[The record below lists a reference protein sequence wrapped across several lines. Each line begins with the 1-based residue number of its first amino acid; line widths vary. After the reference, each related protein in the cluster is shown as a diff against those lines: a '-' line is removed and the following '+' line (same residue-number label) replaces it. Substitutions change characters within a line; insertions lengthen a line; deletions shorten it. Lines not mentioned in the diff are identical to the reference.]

1 MSAIQ
6 TKNRFVPIILS
17 VVAVLVILVVILLF
31 TNVFQ
36 KPETIRSVEIQDHD
50 WEFVL
55 MMEQENVVACRENDM
70 ASYPSATPFDMQL
83 RASDDMITLTN
94 EDTGE
99 QQNISYK
106 ILQKNPDGIIYDI
119 SCNGKTGYA
128 NTGVTTYAD
137 GTTEN
142 TLYLTMDDVTIKFM
156 EKSGGNRTDFST
168 T

>member
-17 VVAVLVILVVILLF
+17 AAVFLILVVTLLF
-31 TNVFQ
+31 TNVFR
-36 KPETIRSVEIQDHD
+36 KPETIRSVEIQEHN

-83 RASDDMITLTN
+83 RVSDDMITLTN

-99 QQNISYK
+99 QQNITYK
-106 ILQKNPDGIIYDI
+106 ILQKIQ
-119 SCNGKTGYA
+119 
-128 NTGVTTYAD
+128 
-137 GTTEN
+137 TESF
-142 TLYLTMDDVTIKFM
+142 MIFPVM
-156 EKSGGNRTDFST
+156 EKQDTPIRVLPLMQTAQRKT
-168 T
+168 PYI

>member
-17 VVAVLVILVVILLF
+17 AAVFLILVVTLLF
-31 TNVFQ
+31 TNVFR

-83 RASDDMITLTN
+83 RVSDDMIILTN

-99 QQNISYK
+99 QQNITYK
-106 ILQKNPDGIIYDI
+106 ILQKIQ
-119 SCNGKTGYA
+119 
-128 NTGVTTYAD
+128 
-137 GTTEN
+137 TESF
-142 TLYLTMDDVTIKFM
+142 MIFPVM
-156 EKSGGNRTDFST
+156 EKQDTPIRVLPLMQTAQRKTSDI
-168 T
+168 

>member
-17 VVAVLVILVVILLF
+17 AAVFLILVVTLLF
-31 TNVFQ
+31 TNVFR

-55 MMEQENVVACRENDM
+55 MMEQENVVACRENDT

-83 RASDDMITLTN
+83 RVSDDMITLTN

-99 QQNISYK
+99 QQNITYK
-106 ILQKNPDGIIYDI
+106 ILQKIQ
-119 SCNGKTGYA
+119 
-128 NTGVTTYAD
+128 
-137 GTTEN
+137 TESF
-142 TLYLTMDDVTIKFM
+142 MIFPVM
-156 EKSGGNRTDFST
+156 EKQDTPIRVLPLMQTAQRKT
-168 T
+168 PYI

>member
-17 VVAVLVILVVILLF
+17 AAVFLILVVTLLF
-31 TNVFQ
+31 TNVFR

-70 ASYPSATPFDMQL
+70 ASYPSATPFGMQL
-83 RASDDMITLTN
+83 RVSDDTITLTN

-99 QQNISYK
+99 QQNITYK
-106 ILQKNPDGIIYDI
+106 ILQKIQ
-119 SCNGKTGYA
+119 
-128 NTGVTTYAD
+128 
-137 GTTEN
+137 TESF
-142 TLYLTMDDVTIKFM
+142 MIFPVM
-156 EKSGGNRTDFST
+156 EKQDTPIRVLPLMQTAQRKT
-168 T
+168 PYI

>member
-17 VVAVLVILVVILLF
+17 AAVFLILVVTLLF
-31 TNVFQ
+31 TNVFR

-83 RASDDMITLTN
+83 CVSDDMITLTN

-99 QQNISYK
+99 QQNITYK
-106 ILQKNPDGIIYDI
+106 ILQKIQ
-119 SCNGKTGYA
+119 
-128 NTGVTTYAD
+128 
-137 GTTEN
+137 TESF
-142 TLYLTMDDVTIKFM
+142 MIFPVM
-156 EKSGGNRTDFST
+156 EKQDTPIRVLPLMQKAQRKIPYI
-168 T
+168 

>member
-17 VVAVLVILVVILLF
+17 AAVFLILVVTLLF
-31 TNVFQ
+31 TNVFR

-83 RASDDMITLTN
+83 RVSDDMITLTN

-99 QQNISYK
+99 QQNITYK
-106 ILQKNPDGIIYDI
+106 ILQKIQ
-119 SCNGKTGYA
+119 
-128 NTGVTTYAD
+128 
-137 GTTEN
+137 TESF
-142 TLYLTMDDVTIKFM
+142 MIFPVM
-156 EKSGGNRTDFST
+156 EKQDTPIRVLPLMQTAQRKTPDI
-168 T
+168 

>member
-17 VVAVLVILVVILLF
+17 AAVFLILVVTLLF
-31 TNVFQ
+31 TNVFR

-70 ASYPSATPFDMQL
+70 ASYSSATPFDMQL
-83 RASDDMITLTN
+83 RVSDDMITLTN

-99 QQNISYK
+99 QQNITYK

>member
-17 VVAVLVILVVILLF
+17 AAVFLILVVTLLF
-31 TNVFQ
+31 TNVFR

-70 ASYPSATPFDMQL
+70 ASYPSATPFGMQL
-83 RASDDMITLTN
+83 RVSDDMITLTN

-99 QQNISYK
+99 QQNITYK
-106 ILQKNPDGIIYDI
+106 ILQKIP
-119 SCNGKTGYA
+119 
-128 NTGVTTYAD
+128 
-137 GTTEN
+137 TESF
-142 TLYLTMDDVTIKFM
+142 MIFPVM
-156 EKSGGNRTDFST
+156 EKQDTPIRVLPLMQTAQRKISDI
-168 T
+168 

>member
-17 VVAVLVILVVILLF
+17 AAVFLILVVTLLF
-31 TNVFQ
+31 TNVFR
-36 KPETIRSVEIQDHD
+36 KPETIRSVEIQDHN

-83 RASDDMITLTN
+83 RVSDDMITLTN

-99 QQNISYK
+99 QQNITYK
-106 ILQKNPDGIIYDI
+106 ILQKIQ
-119 SCNGKTGYA
+119 
-128 NTGVTTYAD
+128 
-137 GTTEN
+137 TESF
-142 TLYLTMDDVTIKFM
+142 MIFPVM
-156 EKSGGNRTDFST
+156 EKQDTPIRVLPLMQTAQRKT
-168 T
+168 PYM

>member
-17 VVAVLVILVVILLF
+17 AAVFLILVVTLLF
-31 TNVFQ
+31 TNVFR

-83 RASDDMITLTN
+83 RVSDDMITLTN

-99 QQNISYK
+99 QQNITYK
-106 ILQKNPDGIIYDI
+106 ILQKIQ
-119 SCNGKTGYA
+119 
-128 NTGVTTYAD
+128 
-137 GTTEN
+137 TESF
-142 TLYLTMDDVTIKFM
+142 MIFPVM
-156 EKSGGNRTDFST
+156 EKQDTPIRVLPLMQTAQRKT
-168 T
+168 PYICPWTMLP

>member
-1 MSAIQ
+1 MSKISS
-6 TKNRFVPIILS
+6 KNRSVPIILS

-36 KPETIRSVEIQDHD
+36 KPETIRSVEIQDHN

-55 MMEQENVVACRENDM
+55 MMEQENVVACRENDTV
-70 ASYPSATPFDMQL
+70 SYPSATPFNMQL
-83 RASDDMITLTN
+83 RVSDDTITLTN

-99 QQNISYK
+99 QQNITYK

-142 TLYLTMDDVTIKFM
+142 TLYLTMDDVTMKFM
-156 EKSGGNRTDFST
+156 EKSGG
-168 T
+168 

>member
-36 KPETIRSVEIQDHD
+36 KPETIRSVEIQDHN
-50 WEFVL
+50 WEFLL
-55 MMEQENVVACRENDM
+55 MMEQENVIACRENDT
-70 ASYPSATPFDMQL
+70 ASYPSATPFGMQL
-83 RASDDMITLTN
+83 RVSDDMITLTN

-99 QQNISYK
+99 QQNITYK

-142 TLYLTMDDVTIKFM
+142 TLYLTMDDVTMKFM

>member
-17 VVAVLVILVVILLF
+17 AAVFLILVVTLLF
-31 TNVFQ
+31 TNVFR

-70 ASYPSATPFDMQL
+70 ASYPSATPFGMQL
-83 RASDDMITLTN
+83 RVSDDMIILTN

-99 QQNISYK
+99 QQNITYK
-106 ILQKNPDGIIYDI
+106 ILQKIQ
-119 SCNGKTGYA
+119 
-128 NTGVTTYAD
+128 
-137 GTTEN
+137 TESF
-142 TLYLTMDDVTIKFM
+142 MIFPVM
-156 EKSGGNRTDFST
+156 EKQDTPIRVLPLMQTAQRKT
-168 T
+168 PYI

>member
-17 VVAVLVILVVILLF
+17 AAVFLILVVTLLF
-31 TNVFQ
+31 TNVFR

-83 RASDDMITLTN
+83 RVSDDMITLTN

-99 QQNISYK
+99 QQNITYK
-106 ILQKNPDGIIYDI
+106 ILQKIQ
-119 SCNGKTGYA
+119 
-128 NTGVTTYAD
+128 
-137 GTTEN
+137 TESF
-142 TLYLTMDDVTIKFM
+142 MIFPVM
-156 EKSGGNRTDFST
+156 EKQDTPIRVLPLMQTAQRKT
-168 T
+168 PYI